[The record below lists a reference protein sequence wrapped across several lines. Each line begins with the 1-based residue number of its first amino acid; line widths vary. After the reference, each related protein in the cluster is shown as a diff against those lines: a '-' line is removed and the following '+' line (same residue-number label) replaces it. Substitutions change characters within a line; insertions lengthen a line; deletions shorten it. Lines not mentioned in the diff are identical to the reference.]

1 MFFQGTLQ
9 EGITAALQQ
18 SKSVV
23 CFVTDSGTESQQ
35 WEEDFL
41 SNSEASS
48 LFGSQAVLLR
58 LEAGSQEEGFLA
70 QLYPIPKKPTIV
82 IIKNG
87 ELREYIAAGVTKDDF
102 VRRVKTVL
110 EPTEVPAATPAQP
123 EQESAPAPQAVP
135 RTESSPTNSSSGQAT
150 PSSSES
156 QTQQTRSV
164 PAEQSAGNVTSHPST
179 SSTRTEETSK
189 RHAEETKIHNVTEPA
204 DSTKK
209 AQAEQQELV
218 KKKQKEAREERQRIL
233 KAIKDDK
240 IARQARKA
248 ELEAERR
255 SAASAAS
262 DDTKGPA
269 QASPSPAPA
278 SIPRS
283 SNGRLSENCAIQVRL
298 LDGSTIRNRFSSTG
312 DTIQSVRKWV
322 DETRTD
328 GKTKYT
334 FKILLTPLPSKTIE
348 AAEET
353 QSLRAL
359 RLAPSATLIL
369 VPAAGKKY
377 TRPASSAA
385 AASTSSG
392 TTVAN
397 NGPDSVAQDHQ
408 GEEDDNDDL
417 FKRLFAFL
425 MGIINVITGFFSSLF
440 STAGPPQPVDQGQRP
455 ASQQQQQGSSSSSSA
470 TTTGRAG
477 GSRIK
482 GLERHRQPEKRNE
495 QQFYNGNSTNFEPR
509 PDDKDE

>member
-41 SNSEASS
+41 PNSEASS
-48 LFGSQAVLLR
+48 LIGSQAVLLR

-110 EPTEVPAATPAQP
+110 EPTEVPAA
-123 EQESAPAPQAVP
+123 PAPQPVP

-164 PAEQSAGNVTSHPST
+164 PADQSAGNVTSHPST
-179 SSTRTEETSK
+179 SSTRAEDTPK
-189 RHAEETKIHNVTEPA
+189 RHAEETKVQNVTEPA

-233 KAIKDDK
+233 KAIEDDK
-240 IARQARKA
+240 IARHARKA

-255 SAASAAS
+255 GAASAAS

-269 QASPSPAPA
+269 RASPSLAPA
-278 SIPRS
+278 SKPRS

-322 DETRTD
+322 DEARTD

-353 QSLRAL
+353 KSLRAL
-359 RLAPSATLIL
+359 KLAPSATLIL

-377 TRPASSAA
+377 TRPASSSAT

-455 ASQQQQQGSSSSSSA
+455 ASQQQGSSSSSSA

-495 QQFYNGNSTNFEPR
+495 QQQFYNGNSTNFEPR